1 MNPNQD
7 PRLETRITRELK
19 SLGDLPA
26 PAGLAS
32 RVLRALEARQSAPW
46 YRRAWTTWPLGLQ
59 VASLVALVLAFGG
72 ICWLGGGVSQSAT
85 ETVVAQK
92 NTGWF
97 AQLGFIWNL
106 FRVFGETLVAVGNS
120 LGKGTVIAIG
130 LLIAAAYATCVGLGT
145 AYVRFALN
153 HSRRI

>member
-1 MNPNQD
+1 MNSNHEHK
-7 PRLETRITRELK
+7 LERHITRELK
-19 SLGDLPA
+19 SLSDLPA

-32 RVLRALEARQSAPW
+32 RVLRAIEERVSLPW
-46 YRRAWTTWPLGLQ
+46 YRRAWTTWPMGLQ
-59 VASLVALVLAFGG
+59 VASLLVLAAAFAG

-85 ETVVAQK
+85 ETVAAQK

-106 FRVFGETLVAVGNS
+106 LRVFGEAIAAVLNY
-120 LGKGTVIAIG
+120 LGKGTVIAIA
-130 LLIAAAYATCVGLGT
+130 LLIATAYAACVGLGT

-153 HSRRI
+153 HARRI

>member
-1 MNPNQD
+1 MKPNHDQK
-7 PRLETRITRELK
+7 LEARITRELK

-26 PAGLAS
+26 PASLAA
-32 RVLRALEARQSAPW
+32 RVLHAIEQRVSVPW

-59 VASLVALVLAFGG
+59 VASLVLLAAAFAG

-85 ETVVAQK
+85 ETVAAQK

-106 FRVFGETLVAVGNS
+106 LRVFGEALVAVANYV
-120 LGKGTVIAIG
+120 GKGTIIAIA
-130 LLIAAAYATCVGLGT
+130 LLLATTYAACVGLGT

-153 HSRRI
+153 HARRF